1 MPQWTSWT
9 YSFFFNVENY
19 SPGVETEEWNY
30 WVKIYELL
38 SDALF
43 FKNIL
48 SVYPVT
54 ALIARIVYCYFFKI
68 TDKMGEMVFHCFFN
82 LHFFFLLVRLGKK
95 NLLHIFADNSVIF
108 FKVSFCVLCLTCWVL
123 SVLGVFFL
131 SYYVWL
137 VYIIKILKPC
147 HICCK
152 FFPSLLMKNIT
163 FKLDSLLFWKMCKFG
178 TGGL

>member
-1 MPQWTSWT
+1 MNFYLMHYFSKIFYQFTL
-9 YSFFFNVENY
+9 
-19 SPGVETEEWNY
+19 SPHWLPELYIVIFLKSLIR
-30 WVKIYELL
+30 WVKWY
-38 SDALF
+38 STVF
-43 FKNIL
+43 
-48 SVYPVT
+48 
-54 ALIARIVYCYFFKI
+54 LICI
-68 TDKMGEMVFHCFFN
+68 
-82 LHFFFLLVRLGKK
+82 FFLLVRLGKK